1 MAERGMAVFIRVFDL
16 EAAEC
21 NADSQRERLT
31 KTGSSKKPYLFS
43 IPITDLASNK

>member
-21 NADSQRERLT
+21 IADGQRDRLT

-43 IPITDLASNK
+43 IPITDSASNK